1 MDVRAICAI
10 ALALLLAAC
19 GTTGGNDQARKQL
32 RTYTVRHGETL
43 YSISWRYGLDYKH
56 VAAWNGIE
64 PPYTIHPG
72 QKIRLNPSSRT
83 ARTKPGKRKNK
94 PTAVVTTPLPASPP
108 PKAATGGEPLHW
120 RWPTQGKVIG
130 KFSPGSA
137 GSKGIDIAGQHGQL
151 ITAASAGKVV
161 YSGSGLVGYGQ
172 LIIIKHNDRYLS
184 AYAHNRKLLVKE
196 GV

>member
-1 MDVRAICAI
+1 
-10 ALALLLAAC
+10 
-19 GTTGGNDQARKQL
+19 
-32 RTYTVRHGETL
+32 
-43 YSISWRYGLDYKH
+43 YKH

-72 QKIRLNPSSRT
+72 QKIRLNPSSRI
-83 ARTKPGKRKNK
+83 ARTKPDKRKNK
-94 PTAVVTTPLPASPP
+94 PAAVVTKLPPASSPP

-137 GSKGIDIAGQHGQL
+137 GRKGIDIAGRHGQL
-151 ITAASAGKVV
+151 ITAASPGKVV
-161 YSGSGLVGYGQ
+161 YSGSGLIGYGQ
-172 LIIIKHNDRYLS
+172 LIIIKHNDMYLS

-196 GV
+196 GVFVQSGQRIAELGSSGADRSMLHFEIRRNGTPVDPLKLLPKKR